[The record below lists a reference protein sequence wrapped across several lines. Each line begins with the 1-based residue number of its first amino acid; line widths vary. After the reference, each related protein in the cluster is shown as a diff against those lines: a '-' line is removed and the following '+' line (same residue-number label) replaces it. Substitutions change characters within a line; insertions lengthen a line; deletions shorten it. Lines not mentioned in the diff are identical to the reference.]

1 MLRPTMANSKPRQ
14 LEQVLHSSWGLQEN
28 STTGCGMKLPH
39 LMGEKNGYLMSS
51 PILDTPQKIT
61 NSLQVNVENPIPK
74 D

>member
-1 MLRPTMANSKPRQ
+1 
-14 LEQVLHSSWGLQEN
+14 
-28 STTGCGMKLPH
+28 MKLPH

-74 D
+74 DLKKQVCTHPVG